1 VRGLENREG
10 RLVFTMHLLPQNL
23 DDEKITGKV
32 TFRKGERDDTHNLSG
47 FSSFFYVTVLAA
59 LSYHKF
65 LFTTK
70 MLLPSVHKKVTLSR
84 RKGGRI
90 GRFSPGRVTAIAVV
104 DVNFLG
110 ISGHLLPNLDGVI

>member
-59 LSYHKF
+59 LWYHKF
-65 LFTTK
+65 LFTK
-70 MLLPSVHKKVTLSR
+70 LSAPRKPLDLSMGVR
-84 RKGGRI
+84 RWRI
-90 GRFSPGRVTAIAVV
+90 YSPWFHCYA
-104 DVNFLG
+104 
-110 ISGHLLPNLDGVI
+110 